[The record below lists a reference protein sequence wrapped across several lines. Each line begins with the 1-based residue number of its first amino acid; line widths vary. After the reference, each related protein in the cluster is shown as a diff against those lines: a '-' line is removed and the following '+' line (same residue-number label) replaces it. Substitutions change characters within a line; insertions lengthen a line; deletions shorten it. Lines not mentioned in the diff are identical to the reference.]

1 LTVYI
6 DTSVLVAYYC
16 PETLSE
22 KVEAFITAQR
32 ELAISAITEIEM
44 FSALSRKVRE
54 KAMNRLDAGRV
65 TTKFISHVDGQYF
78 TYLPV
83 EAHHFRLARD
93 WIGMFKL
100 NLRTL
105 DALHLAIASSEGFSI
120 VTTDRSL
127 SKSAKGLGLSSILL
141 EQ

>member
-1 LTVYI
+1 MTAYI

-16 PETLSE
+16 PEPLSE

-32 ELAISAITEIEM
+32 QLAISALTEIEM

-54 KAMNRLDAGRV
+54 KAMDRFDAGRV
-65 TTKFISHVDGQYF
+65 TAKFISHLDGHYF

-100 NLRTL
+100 SLRTL
-105 DALHLAIASSEGFSI
+105 DALHLAIASSEGLSI
-120 VTTDRSL
+120 VTTDKSL
-127 SKSAKGLGLSSILL
+127 LKSAKGLGLSSIFLD
-141 EQ
+141 

>member
-1 LTVYI
+1 MTVYI

-54 KAMNRLDAGRV
+54 KAIDRLDAGRV
-65 TTKFISHVDGQYF
+65 TAKFISHLDGHYF

-83 EAHHFRLARD
+83 EAHHVRLARD

-100 NLRTL
+100 SLRTL

-141 EQ
+141 EK

>member
-16 PETLSE
+16 PEPLSE
-22 KVEAFITAQR
+22 KVEAFISSHMQP
-32 ELAISAITEIEM
+32 AISALTEIEM
-44 FSALSRKVRE
+44 FSAISRKVRE
-54 KAMNRLDAGRV
+54 KSIDRKDADRIAAKFMSHLDN
-65 TTKFISHVDGQYF
+65 DYF

-100 NLRTL
+100 SLKTL
-105 DALHLAIASSEGFSI
+105 DSLHLAIASSEGLSI
-120 VTTDRSL
+120 VTTDKSL
-127 SKSAKGLGLSSILL
+127 SKSAKGLGLNTILL
-141 EQ
+141 E